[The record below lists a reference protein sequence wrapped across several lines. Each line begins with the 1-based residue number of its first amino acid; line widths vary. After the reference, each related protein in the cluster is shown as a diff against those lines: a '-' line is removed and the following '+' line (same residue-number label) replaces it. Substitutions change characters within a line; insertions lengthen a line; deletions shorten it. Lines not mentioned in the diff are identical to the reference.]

1 MASHSAFFN
10 FTFPR
15 LRIELE
21 LASLDPPAI
30 IESLS
35 LPLETVTPTS
45 FIFPALASEPLA
57 LERTGALGMSKRMLR
72 RLVPEGNLDNDAGGD
87 KGPSPEANATLD
99 PESLMSNELRCFVM
113 LATGTGMVSA
123 VCGKGVPDLLLGVD
137 DTGERWCSGRKSE
150 EVSSAVMISD
160 FRRLDEYSPEY

>member
-1 MASHSAFFN
+1 MFAPHSDSTSAYSFLVSHSFVLCESTLQ

-21 LASLDPPAI
+21 EPASLDPPAI

-35 LPLETVTPTS
+35 LPLETATPTS
-45 FIFPALASEPLA
+45 FIFPAPASEPLA
-57 LERTGALGMSKRMLR
+57 PREGVLGISKSMLR
-72 RLVPEGNLDNDAGGD
+72 RLVPEENLDVGGD

-99 PESLMSNELRCFVM
+99 PESLMSKELRCFVM

-137 DTGERWCSGRKSE
+137 DIGERCCSGR
-150 EVSSAVMISD
+150 
-160 FRRLDEYSPEY
+160 